1 MRKRCTGEKTKVP
14 EEVLLSIRLLG
25 PLEVSF
31 EGRRTRF
38 ERKKTLALLCYLAA
52 EGGKRSR
59 GELAELLWPQSDERR
74 ARTDLRSTLTR
85 LRKTLW
91 EELQARIGEIHE
103 RRGEVGDA
111 REAFSRAAQILRML
125 AHKIEDEKLKE
136 GFLAAS
142 QVRCVLGYG

>member
-1 MRKRCTGEKTKVP
+1 MGSLER
-14 EEVLLSIRLLG
+14 G
-25 PLEVSF
+25 PLKPPYQRGVAKALHGRED
-31 EGRRTRF
+31 EGPGRR
-38 ERKKTLALLCYLAA
+38 AA
-52 EGGKRSR
+52 E
-59 GELAELLWPQSDERR
+59 
-74 ARTDLRSTLTR
+74 TDLRSTLSR

-111 REAFSRAAQILRML
+111 REAFSQAAQILRML